1 MIEVTIGEWHS
12 KLSCA
17 VIFIIYLAL
26 LGYVVWMQPFEY
38 KFLNRASI
46 LGCLLVMIAY
56 GSAYVAV
63 VIDDPESSASADTYI
78 WFSLTALFIYLSLEA
93 VLFCASLVRAII
105 ARGEGEAEDK
115 EAKDKEAK
123 DEGGVRR
130 WANPVGASSEDD
142 DY

>member
-1 MIEVTIGEWHS
+1 
-12 KLSCA
+12 
-17 VIFIIYLAL
+17 
-26 LGYVVWMQPFEY
+26 
-38 KFLNRASI
+38 
-46 LGCLLVMIAY
+46 MIAY

-63 VIDDPESSASADTYI
+63 EIDDPSSSASADTYI

-105 ARGEGEAEDK
+105 AKRREGEAFANPLAEDK

-130 WANPVGASSEDD
+130 WGNPVGASSEDD